1 MKSIKNIWL
10 DHPHLSLFHN
20 KIKNNSLLIYFS
32 PDLKKGDPVQ
42 VFLFLKFKTSKAMS
56 KPVAFILLVLN
67 LVLYF
72 IITVVAS
79 WAINYGIERTH
90 ETGN

>member
-1 MKSIKNIWL
+1 
-10 DHPHLSLFHN
+10 
-20 KIKNNSLLIYFS
+20 
-32 PDLKKGDPVQ
+32 
-42 VFLFLKFKTSKAMS
+42 MS